1 MRKLSFENE
10 KIGKFCTEKFW
21 GFNLFTSYTTPVKN
35 KINFVSLLQKV
46 MRILCS
52 SWAVHQ

>member
-1 MRKLSFENE
+1 MGKWGFENK
-10 KIGKFCTEKFW
+10 KICKFCTENFW
-21 GFNLFTSYTTPVKN
+21 GFNLFISYTTPVKN

-52 SWAVHQ
+52 SWAVHK